1 VPGTRTFFGLNTT
14 DSGNTRGVGKMPTE
28 KKKSIIDELE
38 KIFTKSNSGILTDY
52 RGLKTADV
60 VALRRKLREA
70 GVEYHV
76 VKNTLARIA
85 AKNAGKDQITSAFD
99 GPMAIA
105 FVKDDVSK
113 SAKVLTDH
121 LAASKMAMVVKGG
134 FLGNRL
140 LTPKEVITIASL
152 PPREVLIAK
161 VMGGIQGP
169 LYGLLNQVN
178 APLRGLA
185 VVLQGRI
192 KQLEGAK

>member
-1 VPGTRTFFGLNTT
+1 
-14 DSGNTRGVGKMPTE
+14 MPTE
-28 KKKSIIDELE
+28 KKKNIIDGLE
-38 KIFTKSNSGILTDY
+38 RTFSECDSGIMTDY

-60 VALRRKLREA
+60 VALRRKLRES
-70 GVEYHV
+70 GIQFHI

-85 AKNAGKDQITSAFD
+85 AGKAGKDQIGSIFE
-99 GPMAIA
+99 GPLAVVFI
-105 FVKDDVSK
+105 KDDISK
-113 SAKVLTDH
+113 SAKLLTEH
-121 LAASKMAMVVKGG
+121 IAATKLAITIKGG
-134 FLGNRL
+134 YLGNRL
-140 LTPKEVITIASL
+140 LNAKEVAQLATL

-185 VVLQGRI
+185 YVLQGRI

>member
-1 VPGTRTFFGLNTT
+1 MTRDNLEFGI
-14 DSGNTRGVGKMPTE
+14 SGLSGLGVIEMPTE
-28 KKKSIIDELE
+28 KKKQIMDTLE
-38 KIFTKSNSGILTDY
+38 QFFAQSNSGIMTDY
-52 RGLKTADV
+52 RGLKTSDV
-60 VALRRKLREA
+60 VSLRRKLKDA

-76 VKNTLARIA
+76 VKNSLARLA
-85 AKNAGKDQITSAFD
+85 AGKAGKDQIASIFE

-105 FVKDDVSK
+105 FVKGDISK

-121 LAASKMAMVVKGG
+121 ITTAKMAMVIKGG
-134 FLGNRL
+134 FLGNKL
-140 LTPKEVITIASL
+140 MTAKEVVTISTL
-152 PPREVLIAK
+152 PSKEILIGR

-169 LYGLLNQVN
+169 LYALLNQLN